1 MDQAAAALFI
11 FILLKKWLLK
21 KKQCAIN
28 PCKFSASFLQC
39 VKVHLLLLAEKLLK
53 EENQRFFFPVLDL
66 FVIKPEAKVYLTAL

>member
-1 MDQAAAALFI
+1 MDQAAVALFI

-28 PCKFSASFLQC
+28 PCKFSASFLLC
-39 VKVHLLLLAEKLLK
+39 VEVHLLLLAEKLLK
-53 EENQRFFFPVLDL
+53 EKNQRFFFPVLDL